1 MSIGKFIISSEAN
14 KRDIIL
20 AYFVAMR
27 HVSIC
32 LWSKSD
38 AVLIYIFSR
47 VHATLQ
53 PALYV
58 GWSMVG
64 HVLLYDFFLTPLLLP
79 KCSSD
84 LKYGPCPPAHNFGSR
99 VSGLVFLNGSQ
110 KKSSRFRIKREENAP
125 LECFWRA

>member
-1 MSIGKFIISSEAN
+1 MRRNTLQCRSVNFIISSEAN

-58 GWSMVG
+58 GRSVG
-64 HVLLYDFFLTPLLLP
+64 RSVGWLVTLYFFYSFYSYLIIISQLGH
-79 KCSSD
+79 
-84 LKYGPCPPAHNFGSR
+84 LKSN
-99 VSGLVFLNGSQ
+99 
-110 KKSSRFRIKREENAP
+110 
-125 LECFWRA
+125 